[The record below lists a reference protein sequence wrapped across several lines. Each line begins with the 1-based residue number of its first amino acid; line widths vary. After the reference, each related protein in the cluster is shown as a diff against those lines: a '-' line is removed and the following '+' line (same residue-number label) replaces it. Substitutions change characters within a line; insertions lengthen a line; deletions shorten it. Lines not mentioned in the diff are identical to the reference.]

1 MKHILLAFLFL
12 FPSCSDS
19 YMTVERNVIDA
30 ENKVPIYFYAE
41 PEQSNDANTWRPV
54 FTYFIYA
61 MDEGVYDA
69 YFHAYCMMEDSV
81 IWSGIQSIE
90 IEGKKKIW
98 GTYTAE
104 YANFNPEW
112 IINVTPMAYVSVE
125 YE

>member
-90 IEGKKKIW
+90 IEGKKKDM
-98 GTYTAE
+98 G
-104 YANFNPEW
+104 
-112 IINVTPMAYVSVE
+112 NVYC
-125 YE
+125 